1 MKQYYSY
8 KEFKTDT
15 NLLREKLIDED
26 ITSILA
32 VARGG
37 LCLAHCLAEGL
48 NIREV
53 QSIRT
58 ELYDDDCKREAIE
71 FFGDCNFKHN
81 AKVLVVDDIA
91 DSGETFKYVM
101 EYLRKN
107 FKDIKFV
114 TATLFYKKSS
124 IFKPDMYM
132 QETDKWIEFF
142 WEVDFLS

>member
-1 MKQYYSY
+1 
-8 KEFKTDT
+8 
-15 NLLREKLIDED
+15 
-26 ITSILA
+26 
-32 VARGG
+32 
-37 LCLAHCLAEGL
+37 
-48 NIREV
+48 
-53 QSIRT
+53 
-58 ELYDDDCKREAIE
+58 
-71 FFGDCNFKHN
+71 
-81 AKVLVVDDIA
+81 
-91 DSGETFKYVM
+91 M